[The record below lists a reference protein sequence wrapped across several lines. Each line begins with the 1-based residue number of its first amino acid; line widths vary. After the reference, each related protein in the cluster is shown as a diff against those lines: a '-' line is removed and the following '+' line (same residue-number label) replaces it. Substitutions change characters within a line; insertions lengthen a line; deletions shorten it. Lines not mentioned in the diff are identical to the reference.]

1 MATRQPVV
9 AGRFY
14 PGSADQLRQAIE
26 RLVDPQAVP
35 GDVVGALVP
44 HAGYEYSGAVAGA
57 TISRIAFK
65 ETFVVIGPSHTG
77 LGRPFSVFAD
87 GGWRTPLGEVAVDSE
102 LARRA
107 VALSRYLEEDEVAHL
122 QEHSVEV
129 QLPFLQYFKP
139 DVRIV
144 PVVLAS
150 AEVDVYREIGRAIA
164 GAVKETG
171 REVVLLASGDLT
183 HYEPQASAEKKDRAG
198 IEAILALDE
207 ALLLR
212 RVREMDISMCAY
224 APAATM
230 IAACRELGGGRPELI
245 DYRTS
250 GDATGDRASVVGYA
264 GIIIPRQ
271 GPSPLVQLA
280 RQAVEIYVRD
290 GRRLQPESPTPEMQ
304 ARAGVFVSIH
314 KRHHLRGCIGTFDAA
329 EANVAEEIVTNAI
342 SSATRDP
349 RFPPVTPDE
358 LDDLEYNVD
367 VLTTP
372 EQVDGV
378 DRLDATVY
386 GVIVESGWRRGLL
399 LPDLEGVDSVA
410 RQIEICRQ
418 KAGIADD
425 ETVTLYR
432 FEVVRYR

>member
-1 MATRQPVV
+1 MTTRQPVV
-9 AGRFY
+9 AGQFY
-14 PGSADQLRQAIE
+14 PGSADQLRQTIE

-87 GGWRTPLGEVAVDSE
+87 GGWRTPLGEVAVDGE

-107 VALSRYLEEDEVAHL
+107 IAISRYLEEDEAAHL

-139 DVRIV
+139 EVRVV
-144 PVVLAS
+144 PIVLAS

-171 REVVLLASGDLT
+171 REVVVLASGDLT
-183 HYEPQASAEKKDRAG
+183 HYESQASAEKKDRAG

-207 ALLLR
+207 ELLLR

-224 APAATM
+224 APAAAM
-230 IAACRELGGGRPELI
+230 IAACRELGGGGPELVV
-245 DYRTS
+245 YRTS
-250 GDATGDRASVVGYA
+250 GDVTGDRAAVVGYA

-271 GPSPLVQLA
+271 ASSPLVKLA
-280 RQAVEIYVRD
+280 REAVESRVRD
-290 GRRLQPESPTPEMQ
+290 GRRLRPESLTPEME

-314 KRHHLRGCIGTFDAA
+314 KRHHLRGCIGTFDAT
-329 EANVAEEIVTNAI
+329 EANVAEEIVSNAI
-342 SSATRDP
+342 NSATGDP
-349 RFPPVTPDE
+349 RFPPVAPGELDE
-358 LDDLEYNVD
+358 LEYSVD

-372 EQVDGV
+372 ERVDGV
-378 DRLDATVY
+378 DQLDARRY
-386 GVIVESGWRRGLL
+386 GVIVEAGWRRGLL

-410 RQIEICRQ
+410 AQIEVCRQ
-418 KAGIADD
+418 KAGIAPD
-425 ETVTLYR
+425 EAVTLYR
-432 FEVVRYR
+432 FEVVRHR